1 MNKELILRAQDGDDE
16 ALNELIEK
24 NAGLVWNVVRRFNN
38 RGYELED
45 LYQLGCLGFVK
56 AIKKFN
62 LSFGTELSTYAV
74 TMIIGE
80 IKRFLRDDGMIKV
93 SRSLKE
99 LATKVRDFEKNNINK
114 KYSVEEIAEILKVD
128 RLDIVMALEATT
140 SVDSLDRNI
149 SDDADSKSVGEIIPE
164 KETPYENLMDK
175 LMINSMLENL
185 EERERDIIIY
195 RYYKDMTQS
204 KVAKIYGTSQVQ
216 VSRIEKKA
224 LSKMREMVT

>member
-1 MNKELILRAQDGDDE
+1 MNKELILQAQSGDDK
-16 ALNELIEK
+16 ALNELVEK
-24 NAGLVWNVVRRFNN
+24 NAGLVWNIVKRFNN

-56 AIKKFN
+56 AIKKFD

-74 TMIIGE
+74 AMIIGE

-99 LATKVRDFEKNNINK
+99 LATRVREFEKSNYDKN
-114 KYSVEEIAEILKVD
+114 YSVEEIAAILKVD
-128 RLDIVMALEATT
+128 KFDIVMALDATAG
-140 SVDSLDRNI
+140 VDSLDRNM
-149 SDDADSKSVGEIIPE
+149 SDDSDSKSVGEVIPE
-164 KETPYENLMDK
+164 KETPYEDLMDK

-185 EERERDIIIY
+185 EEKERDVIIY

-204 KVAKIYGTSQVQ
+204 TVAKIYGTSQVQ

>member
-1 MNKELILRAQDGDDE
+1 MNKELILRAQTGDE
-16 ALNELIEK
+16 GALNELIEN
-24 NAGLVWNVVRRFNN
+24 NAGLVWNVVRRFSN

-45 LYQLGCLGFVK
+45 LYQLGCMGFVK
-56 AIKKFN
+56 AIKKFD

-74 TMIIGE
+74 AMIIGE

-99 LATKVRDFEKNNINK
+99 LAAKVRAFENNNDK

-128 RLDIVMALEATT
+128 KFDIIMSLDAT
-140 SVDSLDRNI
+140 SSIDSLDRNI
-149 SDDADSKSVGEIIPE
+149 TEDSDSKSVGEVIPE
-164 KETPYENLMDK
+164 NETPYENLMDK

-204 KVAKIYGTSQVQ
+204 MVAKIYGTSQVQ
-216 VSRIEKKA
+216 VSRIEKRA
-224 LSKMREMVT
+224 LSKMRAMVT

>member
-1 MNKELILRAQDGDDE
+1 MNKELILRAQNGDDG
-16 ALNELIEK
+16 ALNELVES

-45 LYQLGCLGFVK
+45 LYQLGCMGFVK
-56 AIKKFN
+56 AIKKFD

-74 TMIIGE
+74 AMIIGE

-99 LATKVRDFEKNNINK
+99 LAAKVREFENNNDK
-114 KYSVEEIAEILKVD
+114 KYSIEEIAEILKVD
-128 RLDIVMALEATT
+128 KFDIIMSLDAT
-140 SVDSLDRNI
+140 SSIDSLDRNI
-149 SDDADSKSVGEIIPE
+149 TEDSDSKSVGEVIPE
-164 KETPYENLMDK
+164 NETPYEDLMDK

-185 EERERDIIIY
+185 EEKERDIIIY

-204 KVAKIYGTSQVQ
+204 TVAKIYGTSQVQ
-216 VSRIEKKA
+216 VSRIEKRA
-224 LSKMREMVT
+224 LSKMRAMVT

>member
-1 MNKELILRAQDGDDE
+1 MNKELILRAQTGDE
-16 ALNELIEK
+16 GALNELIEN
-24 NAGLVWNVVRRFNN
+24 NAGLVWNVVRRFSN

-45 LYQLGCLGFVK
+45 LYQLGCMGFVK
-56 AIKKFN
+56 AIKKFD

-74 TMIIGE
+74 AMIIGE

-99 LATKVRDFEKNNINK
+99 LAAKVREFENNNDK
-114 KYSVEEIAEILKVD
+114 KYSLEEIAEILKVD
-128 RLDIVMALEATT
+128 KFDIIMSLDAT
-140 SVDSLDRNI
+140 SSIDSLDRNI
-149 SDDADSKSVGEIIPE
+149 TEDSDSKSVGEVIPE
-164 KETPYENLMDK
+164 NETPYENLMDK

-204 KVAKIYGTSQVQ
+204 MVAKIYGTSQVQ
-216 VSRIEKKA
+216 VSRIEKRA
-224 LSKMREMVT
+224 LSKMRAMVT

>member
-1 MNKELILRAQDGDDE
+1 MNKELILRAQSGDDK
-16 ALNELIEK
+16 ALNELVEK
-24 NAGLVWNVVRRFNN
+24 NAGLVWNIVKRFNN

-56 AIKKFN
+56 AIKKFD

-74 TMIIGE
+74 AMIIGE

-99 LATKVRDFEKNNINK
+99 LATRVRDFEKSNYDKN
-114 KYSVEEIAEILKVD
+114 YSVEEMAAILKVD
-128 RLDIVMALEATT
+128 KFDIVMALDAT
-140 SVDSLDRNI
+140 SGVDSLDRNI
-149 SDDADSKSVGEIIPE
+149 SDDSDSKSVGEVIPE
-164 KETPYENLMDK
+164 KETPYEDLMDK

-185 EERERDIIIY
+185 EEKERDVIIY

-204 KVAKIYGTSQVQ
+204 TVAKIYGTSQVQ

>member
-1 MNKELILRAQDGDDE
+1 MNKELILQAQNGDNE
-16 ALNELIEK
+16 ALNKLVEE

-45 LYQLGCLGFVK
+45 LYQLGCMGFVK
-56 AIKKFN
+56 AIKNFD

-74 TMIIGE
+74 AMIIGE

-99 LATKVRDFEKNNINK
+99 LATKVREFEKNNVDK
-114 KYSVEEIAEILKVD
+114 QYSMEEIAEILKVD
-128 RLDIVMALEATT
+128 KFDIVMALDAT
-140 SVDSLDRNI
+140 SAVDSLDRNI
-149 SDDADSKSVGEIIPE
+149 TDDSDSKSVGEIIPE

-185 EERERDIIIY
+185 EERERDIII
-195 RYYKDMTQS
+195 
-204 KVAKIYGTSQVQ
+204 
-216 VSRIEKKA
+216 
-224 LSKMREMVT
+224 

>member
-1 MNKELILRAQDGDDE
+1 MNKELILRAQSGDDK
-16 ALNELIEK
+16 ALNELVEK
-24 NAGLVWNVVRRFNN
+24 NAGLVWNIVKRFNN

-56 AIKKFN
+56 AIKKFD

-74 TMIIGE
+74 AMIIGE

-99 LATKVRDFEKNNINK
+99 LATRVREFEKNNYDKN
-114 KYSVEEIAEILKVD
+114 YSVEEIAAILKVD
-128 RLDIVMALEATT
+128 KFDIVMALDATAG
-140 SVDSLDRNI
+140 VDSLDRNI
-149 SDDADSKSVGEIIPE
+149 SDDSDSKSVGEVITE
-164 KETPYENLMDK
+164 KETPYEDLMDK

-185 EERERDIIIY
+185 EE
-195 RYYKDMTQS
+195 KDMTQS
-204 KVAKIYGTSQVQ
+204 TVAKIYGTSQVQ

>member
-1 MNKELILRAQDGDDE
+1 MNKELILRAQTGDE
-16 ALNELIEK
+16 GALNELIEN
-24 NAGLVWNVVRRFNN
+24 NAGLVWNVVRRFSN

-45 LYQLGCLGFVK
+45 LYQLGCMGFVK
-56 AIKKFN
+56 AIKKFD

-74 TMIIGE
+74 AMIIGE

-99 LATKVRDFEKNNINK
+99 LAAKVRAFENNNDK

-128 RLDIVMALEATT
+128 KFDIIMSLDAT
-140 SVDSLDRNI
+140 SSIDSLDRNI
-149 SDDADSKSVGEIIPE
+149 TEDSDSKSVGEVIPE
-164 KETPYENLMDK
+164 NETPYENLMDK

-204 KVAKIYGTSQVQ
+204 MVAKIYGTSQVQ
-216 VSRIEKKA
+216 VSRIEKRA
-224 LSKMREMVT
+224 LSKIRAMVT

>member
-1 MNKELILRAQDGDDE
+1 MNKELILRAQSGDDK
-16 ALNELIEK
+16 ALNELVEK
-24 NAGLVWNVVRRFNN
+24 NAGLVWNIVKRFNN

-56 AIKKFN
+56 AIKKFD

-74 TMIIGE
+74 AMIIGE

-99 LATKVRDFEKNNINK
+99 LATRVREFEKNNYDKN
-114 KYSVEEIAEILKVD
+114 YSVEEIAAILKVD
-128 RLDIVMALEATT
+128 KFDIVMALDATAG
-140 SVDSLDRNI
+140 VDSLDRNI
-149 SDDADSKSVGEIIPE
+149 SDDSDSKSVGEVITE
-164 KETPYENLMDK
+164 KETPYEDLMDK

-185 EERERDIIIY
+185 EEKERDVIIY

-204 KVAKIYGTSQVQ
+204 TVAKIYGTSQVQ

>member
-1 MNKELILRAQDGDDE
+1 MNKELILRAQTGDE
-16 ALNELIEK
+16 GALNELIEN
-24 NAGLVWNVVRRFNN
+24 NAGLVWNVVRRFSN

-45 LYQLGCLGFVK
+45 LYQLGCMGFVK
-56 AIKKFN
+56 AIKKFD

-74 TMIIGE
+74 AMIIGE

-99 LATKVRDFEKNNINK
+99 LAAKVREFENNNDK

-128 RLDIVMALEATT
+128 KFDIIMSLDAT
-140 SVDSLDRNI
+140 SSIDSLDRNI
-149 SDDADSKSVGEIIPE
+149 TEDSDSKSVGEVIPE
-164 KETPYENLMDK
+164 NETPYENLMDK

-204 KVAKIYGTSQVQ
+204 MVAKIYGTSQVQ
-216 VSRIEKKA
+216 VSRIEKRA
-224 LSKMREMVT
+224 LSKMRAMVT

>member
-1 MNKELILRAQDGDDE
+1 MNKELILRAQTGDE
-16 ALNELIEK
+16 GALNELIEN
-24 NAGLVWNVVRRFNN
+24 NAGLVWNVVRRFSN

-45 LYQLGCLGFVK
+45 LYQLGCMGFVK
-56 AIKKFN
+56 AIKKFD

-74 TMIIGE
+74 AMIIGE
-80 IKRFLRDDGMIKV
+80 IKRFLRDDGIIKV

-99 LATKVRDFEKNNINK
+99 LAAKVRAFENNNDK

-128 RLDIVMALEATT
+128 KFDIIMSLDAT
-140 SVDSLDRNI
+140 SSIDSLDRNI
-149 SDDADSKSVGEIIPE
+149 TEDSDSKSVGEVIPE
-164 KETPYENLMDK
+164 NETPYENLMDK

-204 KVAKIYGTSQVQ
+204 MVAKIYGTSQVQ
-216 VSRIEKKA
+216 VSRIEKRA
-224 LSKMREMVT
+224 LSKMRAMVT

>member
-1 MNKELILRAQDGDDE
+1 MNKELILRAQNGDE
-16 ALNELIEK
+16 GALNKLVEE

-74 TMIIGE
+74 AMIIGE

-93 SRSLKE
+93 SRGLKE
-99 LATKVRDFEKNNINK
+99 LATKVREFEKNNVDK
-114 KYSVEEIAEILKVD
+114 KYTVEEIAEILKVD
-128 RLDIVMALEATT
+128 KMDIVMALDAT
-140 SVDSLDRNI
+140 SAVDSLDRSI
-149 SDDADSKSVGEIIPE
+149 TEDSEGKSIGELIAE

-175 LMINSMLENL
+175 LMINSMLESL
-185 EERERDIIIY
+185 EDRERDIIIY

-204 KVAKIYGTSQVQ
+204 SVAKMYGTSQVQ

-224 LSKMREMVT
+224 LSKMRTMVT